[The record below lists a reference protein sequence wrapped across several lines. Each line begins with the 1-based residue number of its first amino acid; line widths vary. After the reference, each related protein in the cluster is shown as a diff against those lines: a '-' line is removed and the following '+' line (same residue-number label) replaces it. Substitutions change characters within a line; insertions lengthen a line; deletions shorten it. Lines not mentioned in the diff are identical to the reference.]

1 MKKIILTAAA
11 VFAFSFA
18 NAQEAKSM
26 GFAKGDF
33 VATGSITTLS
43 NDRFDNEGNMFAGST
58 TTFAPSVGYFVS
70 DKISLSAGFASIS
83 DDNDGEKVTTSVF
96 SLGAA
101 YNFNAANQFSS
112 RIGAGVGFG
121 NTSDGDIDV
130 KSTTF
135 RLGYGIS
142 YFVSNHFA
150 LSADLSAFEYTS
162 AKADVEG
169 AEAATSTSFGVN
181 LSNITLGLAY
191 KF

>member
-11 VFAFSFA
+11 VFAISFA

-33 VATGSITTLS
+33 VVTGSISTSSIDTGEESVSATTIS
-43 NDRFDNEGNMFAGST
+43 
-58 TTFAPSVGYFVS
+58 PSVGYFVS
-70 DKISLSAGFASIS
+70 DDISLSLGFSSATAEDAKSSI
-83 DDNDGEKVTTSVF
+83 F
-96 SLGAA
+96 ALGAA

-112 RIGAGVGFG
+112 RIGAGIGFG
-121 NTSDGDIDV
+121 TSNTGEVDAADIKV
-130 KSTTF
+130 TVF
-135 RLGYGIS
+135 RLNYGIS

-150 LSADLSAFEYTS
+150 LTADVAAFEYAS
-162 AKADVEG
+162 GKEDVAG
-169 AEAATSTSFGVN
+169 AEAVTSTSFGVN

>member
-33 VATGSITTLS
+33 VVSGSITTLS
-43 NDRFDNEGNMFAGST
+43 ADTFDEDGEKLSAST
-58 TTFAPSVGYFVS
+58 TTFAPSIGYFVT
-70 DKISLSAGFASIS
+70 DDISLSASFAS
-83 DDNDGEKVTTSVF
+83 VTADLGDEEIKSSVF
-96 SLGAA
+96 ALGAA

-112 RIGAGVGFG
+112 RIGADVGFG

-130 KSTTF
+130 KSTSF

-142 YFVSNHFA
+142 YFVSKHFA
-150 LSADLSAFEYTS
+150 LSADLAAFQYTS

-169 AEAATSTSFGVN
+169 AKAATSTSFGVN